1 MKLKALSMKKKPE
14 FSIPNLPNYREFYD
28 TFTELKNDTEVSTEL
43 TPTFNC
49 NALVPFVSFQ
59 SLEFPK
65 QIRASSGIFSH
76 NPTPNHCKLLC
87 QSFQQGP
94 NSRHFVQLLVFT
106 TSSSNCS
113 TSTIFSLARPVQ
125 KEEL

>member
-76 NPTPNHCKLLC
+76 NQTPIIANYFVNHFNRAQIPDIL
-87 QSFQQGP
+87 
-94 NSRHFVQLLVFT
+94 
-106 TSSSNCS
+106 SNC
-113 TSTIFSLARPVQ
+113 
-125 KEEL
+125 